1 MACSTANSGNQPLFV
16 WDETGK
22 FCILRLFP
30 CSLIYLFFLKEKSMR
45 KYFVHGAAA
54 AGLIAAL
61 GLTGCEKKPAPPK
74 DGKEPAKTTSVEPK
88 SEEEKIAAA
97 IAELPEAERAAATA
111 QKTCPVGDAA
121 LGSMGMP
128 IKVTVK
134 GQDVYLCCE
143 GCKETLEKN
152 ADKYLAKMAEKK

>member
-1 MACSTANSGNQPLFV
+1 
-16 WDETGK
+16 
-22 FCILRLFP
+22 
-30 CSLIYLFFLKEKSMR
+30 MR

-61 GLTGCEKKPAPPK
+61 GLTGCDKKPAPPK
-74 DGKEPAKTTSVEPK
+74 DGKEPAKTTSMEPK
-88 SEEEKIAAA
+88 SEEEKNAAAIAAA

-128 IKVTVK
+128 IKVTIK

-143 GCKETLEKN
+143 GCKDSLEKN
-152 ADKYLAKMAEKK
+152 ADKYLAKLAEKK